1 MGVGVPSAMFLAF
14 ISALGLSDPCSL
26 FHSKLSGR
34 GDDSGRSEIAW
45 YAAILGL
52 ESS

>member
-1 MGVGVPSAMFLAF
+1 MFFAF
-14 ISALGLSDPCSL
+14 ISALGLSDLCSL
-26 FHSKLSGR
+26 FHPKLGGS
-34 GDDSGRSEIAW
+34 GDDSERSEIAW